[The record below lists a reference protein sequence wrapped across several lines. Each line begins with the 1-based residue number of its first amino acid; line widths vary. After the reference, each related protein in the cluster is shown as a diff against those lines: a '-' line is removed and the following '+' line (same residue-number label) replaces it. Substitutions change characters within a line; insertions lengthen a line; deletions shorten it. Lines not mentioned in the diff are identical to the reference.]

1 MTPRAAGGI
10 VLGEGRMAFSHP
22 GAHTILDCLC
32 VAGVVAAFATLGE
45 TRYIEQ
51 VRDWLL
57 DFMRRRRAL
66 HTAI

>member
-1 MTPRAAGGI
+1 
-10 VLGEGRMAFSHP
+10 MAFSHP